1 MVTEKIKTKSSQ
13 FTNWRELLIYWSQS
27 FIVILINWR
36 NPLKE
41 SSWSSRKAMW
51 SLAPWEEYS
60 HATQLFWDWLAGNR
74 LAEKKLRAWW
84 TSWTGISSVSFQ
96 QLSHI
101 VVSISRSI
109 GRTSSKVTLHFAE
122 CYENISEVLCL
133 FWAEEERWRKLES
146 NEEGQWTGA
155 CDVIW
160 TRKGAKGKIQL
171 TIFLNDCYREVK
183 LQSKRQGPINTSCR
197 NENVIRC

>member
-1 MVTEKIKTKSSQ
+1 MGWKKSKQKVHSSQ
-13 FTNWRELLIYWSQS
+13 TGGSCWSTDQHLS

-41 SSWSSRKAMW
+41 SSWSSRKAIW
-51 SLAPWEEYS
+51 SLAPREEYC
-60 HATQLFWDWLAGNR
+60 HATDLVGDWLAGNR
-74 LAEKKLRAWW
+74 LAEKQLRAWW

-109 GRTSSKVTLHFAE
+109 GRPSNKVTLHFAE

-133 FWAEEERWRKLES
+133 FWAEKERWTKLES

-171 TIFLNDCYREVK
+171 TIFLNGW
-183 LQSKRQGPINTSCR
+183 LQKSQTSEKKAR
-197 NENVIRC
+197 GN